1 MTQVAFAACPDPH
14 DRADTEVCPNNG
26 ENNMATVIVV
36 AALGLVLVAAL
47 GHALRVIAY
56 ALNPQRVTE
65 ERLDE
70 FVSR

>member
-1 MTQVAFAACPDPH
+1 MTQTAFAVCPDPH
-14 DRADTEVCPNNG
+14 DPQHG
-26 ENNMATVIVV
+26 EDNMATVIVV